1 MGASDHDR
9 PETPPSGVLRRMG
22 IGVALAELLFLL
34 GWIALTLAAITS
46 SPHPDPILAIG
57 AFGSMPTLARGMAW
71 AAAIGMAGGLT
82 ALCATGIPRTGH
94 RPTRGADQALAR
106 ALVVR
111 NHTR

>member
-1 MGASDHDR
+1 MGASEHDR
-9 PETPPSGVLRRMG
+9 PETPSARVLRRIG

-34 GWIALTLAAITS
+34 GWIALTLATIIG
-46 SPHPDPILAIG
+46 SPHLDPILAID
-57 AFGSMPTLARGMAW
+57 AFGSMPALARGMAW
-71 AAAIGMAGGLT
+71 AAAAGVAGGLT
-82 ALCATGIPRTGH
+82 ALCATGRPRTGH